1 MGVMVANLMVVAR
14 SGKKATLKRCGT
26 SNTFSLTILPLG
38 CNIVEGTTMEWK
50 LRKEHRREDSK
61 QWYRYSRW
69 FPKTVT
75 PPPSSCCVTVPYPYW
90 HYHIPPLDKLK
101 GEFQLLPDRRPD
113 VLIVI
118 RWPLLL
124 ERQISSHGTLYN
136 ALTWYTQLLPRLP
149 RTRKEER
156 TVEPLFYKY
165 SSIERQAIVYVDTL
179 LYLQL
184 HGPSTSRLSASKL
197 LLV

>member
-1 MGVMVANLMVVAR
+1 MGYIKAFQVTEDADPLGREISVEYKLILRNGRDGGKLDG
-14 SGKKATLKRCGT
+14 SSKKWKKATLKRCGT

-118 RWPLLL
+118 R
-124 ERQISSHGTLYN
+124 
-136 ALTWYTQLLPRLP
+136 
-149 RTRKEER
+149 
-156 TVEPLFYKY
+156 
-165 SSIERQAIVYVDTL
+165 
-179 LYLQL
+179 
-184 HGPSTSRLSASKL
+184 
-197 LLV
+197 